1 MGRRHTRAARQ
12 SKSNKDLTWTAVAT
26 ERQLISTTTTS
37 LDIVQDADWNATAG
51 RQSATLLTIRGSI
64 AFDRVLANA
73 GAVFMYIGLF
83 DKDEGS
89 AIPLNA
95 STYVEEDLLWTNVFS
110 YQTLMA
116 EPYVIDIHVKAKR
129 RIATGREVRLV
140 FQEGGTTNS
149 MVLSCVLRAL
159 LNKANG

>member
-1 MGRRHTRAARQ
+1 MANRSPRRAAR
-12 SKSNKDLTWTAVAT
+12 SKKSLTWTAVAT
-26 ERQLISTTTTS
+26 ERQLVSTTTTS

-64 AFDRVLANA
+64 ALERILANA

-95 STYVEEDLLWTNVFS
+95 STYVEEDLLWTNVMS
-110 YQTLMA
+110 YNAGML
-116 EPYVIDIHVKAKR
+116 EPYVVDINIKSKR
-129 RIATGREVRLV
+129 RIMTGREVRLV

-149 MVLSCVLRAL
+149 MVISCVLRAL
-159 LNKANG
+159 LNKNNG